1 MYTDAPGTSSSTPCK
16 RRAHRCGPCACTP
29 SSTTGSQR
37 RSIGFALNFV
47 IHGRRLCATPSAIHR
62 RISSPDCT
70 ESFHG
75 YSSVRGTL
83 TIRSA
88 IQRSTEVL
96 SALAAFRACAST
108 SSRQIVIRAMNCSP
122 SSGST
127 AHDTIYAISP
137 RCGGTT
143 SSPTQI
149 SRISVTSMSKYSAY
163 PVHTPAIF
171 LPASI
176 RRSLRGATVSPPAAA
191 ADGTAE
197 PTPVGRP
204 AVVQKRAESSSFT
217 PHRVQNI
224 SCKDY
229 ITTHLSA
236 AGVFRHVQGLERR
249 RETRKQ
255 SFRRV
260 SNARVEMGEE
270 KS

>member
-1 MYTDAPGTSSSTPCK
+1 MRYAIGHPQTNLVAGLHRILPSI
-16 RRAHRCGPCACTP
+16 RLFQAHADDPLCDP
-29 SSTTGSQR
+29 
-37 RSIGFALNFV
+37 ALNGSSFRP
-47 IHGRRLCATPSAIHR
+47 GGFPRLRLDFLQTDSDPGNELSY
-62 RISSPDCT
+62 
-70 ESFHG
+70 SF
-75 YSSVRGTL
+75 
-83 TIRSA
+83 
-88 IQRSTEVL
+88 
-96 SALAAFRACAST
+96 
-108 SSRQIVIRAMNCSP
+108 
-122 SSGST
+122 GST

-204 AVVQKRAESSSFT
+204 QLVQKRAESSSFT